1 MNKNRRKR
9 IQNICD
15 QIEALRE
22 EFDAIIEEEQE
33 AYDNM
38 PEQLQDSEKGNA
50 MYEGISSLE
59 DISSS
64 MESVQDEI
72 MDYLES

>member
-38 PEQLQDSEKGNA
+38 PEQLQESEKGYPCMKA
-50 MYEGISSLE
+50 
-59 DISSS
+59 
-64 MESVQDEI
+64 
-72 MDYLES
+72 

>member
-38 PEQLQDSEKGNA
+38 PEQLQESEKGNT
-50 MYEGISSLE
+50 MYEGISTLE
-59 DISSS
+59 EISSS

>member
-38 PEQLQDSEKGNA
+38 PEQLQDSEKGKA

>member
-15 QIEALRE
+15 QIEALR
-22 EFDAIIEEEQE
+22 EEEQE

-72 MDYLES
+72 MDFLES

>member
-33 AYDNM
+33 AYDYM

-72 MDYLES
+72 KDFLES